1 MSWEA
6 TIAAVSLFYMIV
18 SGVIGWWTKSISTS
32 QRTVSDNQSQLARD
46 MRNLELL
53 LPNEYV
59 KKTDLD
65 QRLSRMEHTLDLI
78 ITKLD
83 RKADKE

>member
-32 QRTVSDNQSQLARD
+32 QKAVSDNQNQLARD
-46 MRNLELL
+46 MRKLELL

-78 ITKLD
+78 MNKLD